1 MPALEPPEVQMD
13 PSMALKYEQELK
25 IAAQTALPDGDDD
38 DDDL

>member
-1 MPALEPPEVQMD
+1 MD
-13 PSMALKYEQELK
+13 PSMAVKYEQELK